1 MFIPNIKC
9 KVYKCNGYNQ
19 YGEEKFAKP
28 FLSMCAIVKLKA
40 QDEKTTVRSDVGASK
55 SHAIEE
61 NADAKILFRPNVN
74 ISKGDKIEIL
84 GFTIRITA
92 NHPRL
97 NIYGKLDHIEY
108 DGMME

>member
-9 KVYKCNGYNQ
+9 KVYKNAGFNKF
-19 YGEEKFAKP
+19 GESKFEKP
-28 FLSMCAIVKLKA
+28 FLAMCAIVKLKA
-40 QDEKTTVRSDVGASK
+40 KDDKTTVRSDVGASK

-61 NADAKILFRPNVN
+61 EADAKILFRPNVN
-74 ISKGDKIEIL
+74 IEKGDKIEIL
-84 GFTIRITA
+84 GFSIKITA

-108 DGMME
+108 DGMIQ